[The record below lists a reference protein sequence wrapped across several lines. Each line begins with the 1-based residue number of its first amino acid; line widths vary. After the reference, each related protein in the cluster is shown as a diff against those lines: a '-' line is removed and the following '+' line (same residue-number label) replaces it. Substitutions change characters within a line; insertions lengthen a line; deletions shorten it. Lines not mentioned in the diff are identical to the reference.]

1 MAQGVLEGKVGVITG
16 AGRGIGRAVALASL
30 AFGRVLDLTNPAGSA
45 PRYPV
50 WGWAFGVLGV
60 GALLG
65 WVATA
70 WLRSLPE
77 SRRMAA
83 GKR

>member
-1 MAQGVLEGKVGVITG
+1 LATLTFGVL
-16 AGRGIGRAVALASL
+16 
-30 AFGRVLDLTNPAGSA
+30 LDLTNPPGSA

-50 WGWAFGVLGV
+50 WGWAFSVLGV

-65 WVATA
+65 VASTA
-70 WLRSLPE
+70 WLRALPE